1 MRSAAKTG
9 VVLSSHNHQ
18 FQTSGGAVNGRGAM
32 WREFREFAMRGNVV
46 DLAVGII
53 LGAAFT
59 TIVNSL
65 VNDLIMPPLG
75 LAIGGIDFSNFF
87 VTLKGGSYPTLEAAK
102 AAGAVTVN
110 YGLFI
115 NAVIRFVIVAF
126 AIFLL
131 VKQINRLQRQE
142 AKAPPAPPEPP
153 RQELLLAEIR
163 DLLDARLRA

>member
-1 MRSAAKTG
+1 
-9 VVLSSHNHQ
+9 
-18 FQTSGGAVNGRGAM
+18 M
-32 WREFREFAMRGNVV
+32 WREFREFAMRGNVI

-75 LAIGGIDFSNFF
+75 LLIGGIDFSSFF

-110 YGLFI
+110 YGLFV

-126 AIFLL
+126 AIFIL
-131 VKQINRLQRQE
+131 VKQVNRLRLNE
-142 AKAPPAPPEPP
+142 PPAEPAPAPEPP
-153 RQELLLAEIR
+153 RQEVLLTEIR
-163 DLLDARLRA
+163 DLLKARA

>member
-1 MRSAAKTG
+1 
-9 VVLSSHNHQ
+9 
-18 FQTSGGAVNGRGAM
+18 M
-32 WREFREFAMRGNVV
+32 WREFREFAMRGNVI

-75 LAIGGIDFSNFF
+75 LLIGGIDFSSFF
-87 VTLKGGSYPTLEAAK
+87 VILKGGSYPTLEAAK

-126 AIFLL
+126 AIFIL
-131 VKQINRLQRQE
+131 VKQINRL
-142 AKAPPAPPEPP
+142 KAEEPAPSPEPP
-153 RQELLLAEIR
+153 RQEVLLAEIR
-163 DLLDARLRA
+163 DLLKARP

>member
-1 MRSAAKTG
+1 
-9 VVLSSHNHQ
+9 
-18 FQTSGGAVNGRGAM
+18 M

-65 VNDLIMPPLG
+65 VNDILMPPLG
-75 LAIGGIDFSNFF
+75 LLIGGIDFSNFF
-87 VTLKGGSYPTLEAAK
+87 VTLTGGSYATLDAAK

-115 NAVIRFVIVAF
+115 NAIIKFVIVAF
-126 AIFLL
+126 AIFIL
-131 VKQINRLQRQE
+131 VQQINRLRRE
-142 AKAPPAPPEPP
+142 ENEPEPAPPPEAP
-153 RQELLLAEIR
+153 QDLVLLAEIR
-163 DLLDARLRA
+163 DILKARA

>member
-1 MRSAAKTG
+1 
-9 VVLSSHNHQ
+9 
-18 FQTSGGAVNGRGAM
+18 M
-32 WREFREFAMRGNVV
+32 WREFRDFAMRGNVV

-53 LGAAFT
+53 IGAAFT

-75 LAIGGIDFSNFF
+75 VLIGGVDFSNFF
-87 VTLKGGSYPTLEAAK
+87 VTLKGGSHPTLEAAK

-126 AIFLL
+126 AIFIL
-131 VKQINRLQRQE
+131 VKQINRL
-142 AKAPPAPPEPP
+142 KAEEPAPEPAPEPS
-153 RQELLLAEIR
+153 REELLLAEIR
-163 DLLDARLRA
+163 DLLKARA